1 MRPMLPD
8 VESWPLRSGMF
19 EGEAMHIVA
28 RVFTVHRRGRGCGL
42 LDTILQCI

>member
-1 MRPMLPD
+1 MRPMLPG
-8 VESWPLRSGMF
+8 VEWWPQHSGMF

-28 RVFTVHRRGRGCGL
+28 RVFTVHSRGRGCGL